1 MQAEERAQLSRAGA
15 EEAREQEIRGPE
27 GVLSPCHGG
36 GEVSAGR
43 RLDRRGAR
51 GGGPAGAS

>member
-1 MQAEERAQLSRAGA
+1 VQEEQREQLSRAGA

-27 GVLSPCHGG
+27 GLLGPCHGG
-36 GEVSAGR
+36 GEVAAGR

-51 GGGPAGAS
+51 RGGPAGAS